1 MTEPSDGKK
10 RKVAGSVAKSI
21 VARSESDI
29 LDEEIERFLN
39 STGPG
44 SDITKVT
51 DEHATT
57 VHTDSMDNE
66 DRTDTGNM
74 PHTNSQPV
82 GRDMT
87 TNVDS
92 MTNTAQES
100 EDLQT
105 DSQGVVVKQ
114 IWKNRVDYHSEET
127 LNVERKSMNAGYL
140 GDPFEE
146 YFYTDINLPTDIN
159 KRFNQGLKR
168 SKDFNGNQAKHLV
181 KEVEKYKESGKSDK
195 ETELL
200 LMYWFG
206 VLLKNVVDYKRS
218 LINDVTDKIKLDV
231 QERIDRCDSRHNF
244 AKTCVS
250 AGYIIPENMGY
261 SRSTLENRA
270 KAALIFKRSMIFPKV
285 NFPQTSVK
293 HRKDYCAISFVY
305 HGYNIVMFNVAE
317 SGRRSFCGVIPKV
330 DGKAVWLTA
339 DKSTSGEYPTVSDMI
354 DGEYAC
360 YAFQKRN
367 RDAMNKIKVIDC
379 DLIKDDFTA
388 TKSAPSKATKKKTKK
403 KAAVKCASY
412 TLTSWIKKKDD
423 VEKDSASEVAV
434 MEDENQYYADNDK
447 DCGGTTEDMIEV
459 KLLARNVETNAT
471 KRVSAYIKYRTTG
484 IDIYFA
490 YNPLSLSRTRYESV
504 TFLPLDPSQMT
515 DYEIYWKN

>member
-10 RKVAGSVAKSI
+10 RKVAKGIVAK
-21 VARSESDI
+21 SESDI
-29 LDEEIERFLN
+29 LDEEIAVFLN

-44 SDITKVT
+44 SDITKET

-57 VHTDSMDNE
+57 VHTDSMDTGNE
-66 DRTDTGNM
+66 DRTDTGNKTHA
-74 PHTNSQPV
+74 PSQPV

-92 MTNTAQES
+92 IANTVHES
-100 EDLQT
+100 GDIKT
-105 DSQGVVVKQ
+105 DDQSVVVKQ
-114 IWKNRVDYHSEET
+114 IWKNRISYNSKET
-127 LNVERKSMNAGYL
+127 LDVERESMNAGYL

-168 SKDFNGNQAKHLV
+168 SKDLNTIQAEHLV
-181 KEVEKYKESGKSDK
+181 EEVEKYKKSGKSDR

-218 LINDVTDKIKLDV
+218 LINDVTAKIKPDLTK
-231 QERIDRCDSRHNF
+231 RIDSCGSVHNL

-250 AGYIIPENMGY
+250 AGYVIPENMGY
-261 SRSTLENRA
+261 SKPSLENRA
-270 KAALIFKRSMIFPKV
+270 KAALVFKRSMIFPKTD
-285 NFPQTSVK
+285 FPQTKSK
-293 HRKDYCAISFVY
+293 IRKDYCAISFLY

-317 SGRRSFCGVIPKV
+317 SGRRIFCGVIPKV
-330 DGKAVWLTA
+330 DGKPVWLVA
-339 DKSTSGEYPTVSDMI
+339 DKSASEEYPTMSDMI
-354 DGEYAC
+354 DGGCAC
-360 YAFQKRN
+360 YASRN
-367 RDAMNKIKVIDC
+367 RDRDAIKKIKVIDC
-379 DLIKDDFTA
+379 DLIKDDFTE

-403 KAAVKCASY
+403 KAVVKCDSY
-412 TLTSWIKKKDD
+412 TLTSWIRKKDD
-423 VEKDSASEVAV
+423 VAKDSASEVAV
-434 MEDENQYYADNDK
+434 VEDENQYYADNDK

-459 KLLARNVETNAT
+459 SLLARNVETNVT
-471 KRVSAYIKYRTTG
+471 KRVPAYIKYRTTG

-490 YNPLSLSRTRYESV
+490 YNSSSRTRYESV

-515 DYEIYWKN
+515 DYEIYYKK